1 MAVRWDRRGHQ
12 SAGRQALCEGRG
24 HILRMRRTPGSG
36 QPWAG
41 GVCTRDLQ
49 GTAGAPPHPSLAVS
63 SPPPPVATCSAW
75 APSQG
80 SGSPSLFGDVSWQ
93 FRRAATHHA
102 MSFLQAGP
110 PHSGGGRGMPWEL
123 GLHLAPRSPRGPRC
137 RSTQCSVL
145 ETALPRRHPSVG
157 TVALSSESVFVGSQS
172 QVYVFPLPAGQV
184 EGGQCCHLL
193 ANAWPRVGARVGQA
207 GPSWSWLL
215 RRRRPV
221 AELPWFQPPS
231 LGSGSAGA
239 GRRAVVGL
247 RGTQHYEATT
257 RDRAEGGAEVTPGG
271 TPPSDSGRD
280 SGTGPGGSREQWPV
294 RA

>member
-1 MAVRWDRRGHQ
+1 MGRRCLHPRPAGHCGGA
-12 SAGRQALCEGRG
+12 SAPVPGR
-24 HILRMRRTPGSG
+24 
-36 QPWAG
+36 
-41 GVCTRDLQ
+41 
-49 GTAGAPPHPSLAVS
+49 VS

>member
-1 MAVRWDRRGHQ
+1 
-12 SAGRQALCEGRG
+12 
-24 HILRMRRTPGSG
+24 
-36 QPWAG
+36 
-41 GVCTRDLQ
+41 
-49 GTAGAPPHPSLAVS
+49 
-63 SPPPPVATCSAW
+63 
-75 APSQG
+75 
-80 SGSPSLFGDVSWQ
+80 
-93 FRRAATHHA
+93 
-102 MSFLQAGP
+102 
-110 PHSGGGRGMPWEL
+110 MPWEL

-247 RGTQHYEATT
+247 RGTQGYEATT